1 MEVQDLQG
9 RSVMEDEYCRHNFNG
24 AALRFGWD
32 GILSLL
38 SFLGGVQGALGVV
51 EEALEFVRDDF
62 SILGKAGEL
71 SVWE

>member
-1 MEVQDLQG
+1 MEVEDLQG
-9 RSVMEDEYCRHNFNG
+9 RSVMEDEVCRHNFNG

-32 GILSLL
+32 GILSCL

-51 EEALEFVRDDF
+51 EEALELVRDDF

-71 SVWE
+71 SAWE

>member
-9 RSVMEDEYCRHNFNG
+9 RSVMEDEVCRHNFNG

-32 GILSLL
+32 GILSCL
-38 SFLGGVQGALGVV
+38 SFLGEVQGALGVV

-71 SVWE
+71 SAWE

>member
-1 MEVQDLQG
+1 MEVEDLQG
-9 RSVMEDEYCRHNFNG
+9 RSVMEDEVCRHNFNG

-32 GILSLL
+32 GILSCL
-38 SFLGGVQGALGVV
+38 SFLGEVQGALGVV
-51 EEALEFVRDDF
+51 EEALELVRDDF